1 MIPVGNLII
10 VSFFLLL
17 MVVFVAVAL
26 KMEGMI

>member
-1 MIPVGNLII
+1 MPLGNLII

-26 KMEGMI
+26 TMEGTI

>member
-17 MVVFVAVAL
+17 MVVFVVVAL

>member
-1 MIPVGNLII
+1 MPVGNLVI

-17 MVVFVAVAL
+17 MVLIVATVL

>member
-1 MIPVGNLII
+1 MPLGNLII

-26 KMEGMI
+26 TMEGMI

>member
-1 MIPVGNLII
+1 MPLGNLII

-17 MVVFVAVAL
+17 MVAFVALAL

>member
-1 MIPVGNLII
+1 MPVGNLAI

-17 MVVFVAVAL
+17 MVVFAAVAL